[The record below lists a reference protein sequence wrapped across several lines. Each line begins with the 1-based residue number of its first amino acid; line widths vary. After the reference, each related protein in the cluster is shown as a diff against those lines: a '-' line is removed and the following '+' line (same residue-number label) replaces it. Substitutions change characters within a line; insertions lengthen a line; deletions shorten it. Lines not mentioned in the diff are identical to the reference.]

1 MLKDGGPLV
10 SPVFTWTFEHELEMG
25 VLDLKGP
32 IPDTPVFDTR
42 WIMKSREPDAE
53 SCGCLSSDGI
63 DDFLNVDW
71 VSEANELDVRLQE
84 D

>member
-10 SPVFTWTFEHELEMG
+10 SPVFTWTSEHELEMG

-42 WIMKSREPDAE
+42 WIMKSREPDAK

>member
-10 SPVFTWTFEHELEMG
+10 SPVFTRTSEHESEMG

-32 IPDTPVFDTR
+32 ILDTPVFDTR

-71 VSEANELDVRLQE
+71 VSEANELDVRL
-84 D
+84 

>member
-10 SPVFTWTFEHELEMG
+10 SSVFTWTSEHELEMG